1 MTIHSLVRLDGTGGA
16 VPKSDLEQFKAG
28 FHGQIIDPDDPEY
41 DAARAVWNATI
52 DRRPSLIARC
62 SGPADVI
69 AAVRFASGHRIL
81 TAVRSGAH
89 NIAGNAVCDGGLVID
104 LSAMR
109 GIRVDPGQRTVR
121 VEAGATLA
129 DVDHE
134 TQAFGLAVPLGINST
149 TGVAGLTLGGGFGW
163 LTRSL
168 GLTVDNFTGADV
180 VTADGDYIHASDDE
194 HTDLFW
200 ALRGGGGNFGIVTS
214 FEFRLHVV
222 GPMILAGPVVHPLE
236 NAQQVLSEYRDHT
249 ATAPDAMTAWV
260 VLRKAPP
267 LPFLE
272 PSVHGQEVLILAL
285 CHAGA
290 IEDAEAAA
298 RPFRAIGTPIA
309 DAAGPCPFAAFQ
321 QAFDPLLTPGARN
334 YWKSHNLVEL
344 SDGAIDTLIHYAGM
358 LPSDETEIFLGQLGG
373 QANRVRR
380 EATAYPHRDANF
392 VINVHTRWR
401 DPADDQRCT
410 EWARSLFA
418 DLAPFA
424 TGGVYVNF
432 MPNDETDDDR
442 LRAAYGPHWNRL
454 TQVKRRY
461 DPDNFFRMNQ
471 NITPAAEEQEAA
483 E

>member
-1 MTIHSLVRLDGTGGA
+1 MTIPSLVRLDGTGGA
-16 VPKSDLEQFKAG
+16 VPNPDLEQFKAG
-28 FHGQIIDPDDPEY
+28 FHGRLIDPEDPEY
-41 DAARAVWNATI
+41 DKARAVWNAAI
-52 DRRPSLIARC
+52 DRRPGLIARC

-69 AAVRFASGHRIL
+69 QAVRFAGRHGIL

-109 GIRVDPGQRTVR
+109 GIRVDREHHSVR

-129 DVDHE
+129 ELDHE

-163 LTRSL
+163 LARSL
-168 GLTVDNFTGADV
+168 GLTIDNLIGADV
-180 VTADGDYIHASDDE
+180 VTADGDYIHASNDE
-194 HTDLFW
+194 HVDLFW

-214 FEFRLHVV
+214 FEYRVHPV
-222 GPMILAGPVVHPLE
+222 GPTVLAGPIVHPLA
-236 NAQQVLSEYRDHT
+236 NGQRILAEYREH
-249 ATAPDAMTAWV
+249 AAAAPDAMTAWV

-267 LPFLE
+267 LPFLDS
-272 PSVHGQEVLILAL
+272 SVHGQEVLILAL
-285 CHAGA
+285 CHADSG
-290 IEDAEAAA
+290 ENAEAAVG
-298 RPFRAIGTPIA
+298 PFRRIGTPIA
-309 DAAGPCPFAAFQ
+309 DAVGPCPFAAFQ

-334 YWKSHNLVEL
+334 YWKSHNLTEL
-344 SDGAIDTLIHYAGM
+344 SDGVIDTLIRYAGM

-373 QANRVRR
+373 RVSRVKP

-392 VINVHTRWR
+392 VINLHTRWR
-401 DPADDQRCT
+401 DPADDQRCI
-410 EWARSLFA
+410 EWTRALFA
-418 DLAPFA
+418 DLAPWA

-432 MPNDETDDDR
+432 MPDDETGQDR

-454 TQVKRRY
+454 TRVKRRY
-461 DPDNFFRMNQ
+461 DPENFFRMNQ
-471 NITPAAEEQEAA
+471 NIQPAAQEQEAA